1 MHESRKLDPMIFGQP
16 APYNST
22 MNAFIRPF
30 TALRPKAAHAAD
42 VAAPPYDVVNTE
54 EARGLVAHR
63 PNSFLHISR
72 PEIALPPETDPYSD
86 IVHARARE
94 NFERLKASGLMVRD
108 AMPAYYVYKLK
119 MAQHEQTGIA
129 LTASIDAYKTN
140 RVRKHELSHPT
151 KEDDRVRN
159 MQSLNAQTGPVLS
172 IHQANKSLKELLEE
186 IKTEAALFEVKGE
199 YDVVHTIWR
208 IEDIKKIS
216 AISFTFNA
224 MQAIY
229 IADGHHRSA
238 AAARVADMRRTPES
252 SGQENYNYFLTV
264 VFPHDEVQIFDYN
277 RAVKDLNGLSVPE
290 LLQRL
295 AKDFDVKASN
305 SPVRPE
311 EPAVFGMFVD
321 NQWYRLMLRTELV
334 PKNDLVAQLDVSL
347 LQDCILT
354 KILDVG
360 DPRTDPRIDFIGG
373 VRGLKELEQLVRKG
387 EQAIAFSLYP
397 TRMEQLMTVADAEE
411 LMPPKSTWFE
421 PKLADGLLSHI
432 LD

>member
-1 MHESRKLDPMIFGQP
+1 
-16 APYNST
+16 
-22 MNAFIRPF
+22 
-30 TALRPKAAHAAD
+30 
-42 VAAPPYDVVNTE
+42 
-54 EARGLVAHR
+54 
-63 PNSFLHISR
+63 
-72 PEIALPPETDPYSD
+72 
-86 IVHARARE
+86 
-94 NFERLKASGLMVRD
+94 
-108 AMPAYYVYKLK
+108 

-140 RVRKHELSHPT
+140 RVRKHELSRPT

-277 RAVKDLNGLSVPE
+277 RAVKDLNGLSVSE

-311 EPAVFGMFVD
+311 ESAVFGMFVD
-321 NQWYRLMLRTELV
+321 NQWYRLMLRAELV

-347 LQDCILT
+347 LQDYILT